1 MNPKIV
7 SIAIR
12 AMTAALLPQRSLRR
26 TITMMMISS
35 LKGKRMRSFGRSSSS
50 ALGKKCA
57 DEGSCDY
64 YNNHLELLYQVQMR

>member
-50 ALGKKCA
+50 VLGKCA
-57 DEGSCDY
+57 ESRMYD
-64 YNNHLELLYQVQMR
+64 YNNLELLSSPNEMIF